1 MTIDISD
8 IDETFRKFFC
18 RAGYWSLYK
27 TNILV
32 LTYFA
37 VSWQFWMIWYRG
49 RWWMKSNFCNA
60 TSQSHTIVASLG
72 IQQQLFLRYISRLL
86 HNTSTIGLSHRSR
99 VPKANPIPR
108 LGSSKA
114 LLDCDIIVNK
124 SQLSSISNS
133 ILLFNFYMEPFK
145 KRYGNFKYKSQHFSS
160 CACDSIFVFQ
170 LTPKNLQMRFAIYA
184 FKTLTW
190 FMKFSFQNLLWHL
203 KHSKL
208 LQRIPKAPF
217 KLDRVLIS
225 AKWSQTLLLC
235 LHSFLKPSKDDKLS
249 LSTFCIKI
257 LRFPFEPLFVG
268 GGYYLTI
275 SNVIYQEDQ
284 WSSWTKNL
292 SCRNLKYLIRYR
304 TPFLSRRQK
313 EQMEV
318 IGEKSNSHVTPKY
331 PF

>member
-1 MTIDISD
+1 
-8 IDETFRKFFC
+8 
-18 RAGYWSLYK
+18 
-27 TNILV
+27 
-32 LTYFA
+32 
-37 VSWQFWMIWYRG
+37 
-49 RWWMKSNFCNA
+49 
-60 TSQSHTIVASLG
+60 
-72 IQQQLFLRYISRLL
+72 
-86 HNTSTIGLSHRSR
+86 
-99 VPKANPIPR
+99 
-108 LGSSKA
+108 
-114 LLDCDIIVNK
+114 
-124 SQLSSISNS
+124 
-133 ILLFNFYMEPFK
+133 
-145 KRYGNFKYKSQHFSS
+145 
-160 CACDSIFVFQ
+160 
-170 LTPKNLQMRFAIYA
+170 MRFAIYA

-268 GGYYLTI
+268 AVATT
-275 SNVIYQEDQ
+275 SRYQMLSTRRTNGALEQ
-284 WSSWTKNL
+284 KNL

-304 TPFLSRRQK
+304 TLFLSRRQK